1 MSTDPFV
8 ATRIEDKPRQKQN
21 MAPGVHYPSARA
33 WHAGRPGDLE
43 VGQPRGDMLGAPG
56 PNIGYALTL
65 VERGRERTAL
75 APHEHWSDA
84 AAVIGEVAMKRA
96 ASFGRAPVMADVET
110 ARLALG
116 YQGGCEP
123 DFAKWRVL
131 AVAGAHES
139 YPRRRAIC
147 DAVDLDVLRL
157 TPAALDAQ
165 VADVRRGI
173 RAAMT
178 EARPGPRTAST
189 EVQVSET

>member
-1 MSTDPFV
+1 MSTDPYV
-8 ATRIEDKPRQKQN
+8 AARIEDKPRQKQN
-21 MAPGVHYPSARA
+21 LAPGVSYPPARP
-33 WHAGRPGDLE
+33 WRAGRPGELG
-43 VGQPRGDMLGAPG
+43 VGQPRGPLFGAPG
-56 PNIGYALTL
+56 PDIGYALTL
-65 VERGRERTAL
+65 VERARDRVAL
-75 APHEHWSDA
+75 APHEHWADA

-96 ASFGRAPVMADVET
+96 ASFGRAPVMDDVEC

-147 DAVDLDVLRL
+147 DAIDLDTLRRPPREL
-157 TPAALDAQ
+157 EQRIGEVRDA
-165 VADVRRGI
+165 I
-173 RAAMT
+173 RAAT
-178 EARPGPRTAST
+178 EVRAGMSAAT